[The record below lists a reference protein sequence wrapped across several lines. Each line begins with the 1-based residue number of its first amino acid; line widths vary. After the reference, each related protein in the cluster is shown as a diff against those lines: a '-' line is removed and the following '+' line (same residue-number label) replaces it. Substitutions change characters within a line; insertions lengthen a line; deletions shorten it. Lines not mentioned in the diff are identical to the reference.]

1 MTSPA
6 AARPAISVLMPV
18 YNTERFVAET
28 TESVLAQ
35 TFRDFELIALDDG
48 SKDRSREILEG
59 FARRDPRVRV
69 VSRPNKGLVAT
80 LNEGLA
86 LAQAPLIARID
97 ADDLCHPQRFEKQ
110 VAALNADPG
119 LVAVGSCSAA
129 IDEDGNALGN
139 YPTPLSHEAIEKE
152 HLRGQS
158 SIHHPSVMFR
168 TEVVRQLGGYRE
180 LVPCEDFD
188 LWLRLGEV
196 GRLANLAE
204 NLITKRL
211 FPGSIVAT
219 TLDKRRRVLDQI
231 MREAWDRRH
240 LTGDP
245 PAPPEVIVNR
255 ADLLRQ
261 WGWMALQGR
270 NLKTARRYALKAL
283 RAQPFR
289 GETWR
294 LIACSIRGR

>member
-6 AARPAISVLMPV
+6 AAPAVSVLMPV

-35 TFRDFELIALDDG
+35 TFGDFELIAIDDG
-48 SKDRSREILEG
+48 STDRSREILEC
-59 FARRDPRVRV
+59 FAKRDPRVRV
-69 VSRPNKGLVAT
+69 VSRPNRGLVAT

-86 LAQAPLIARID
+86 LAKAPLIARID

-110 VAALNADPG
+110 VQTLNEDG
-119 LVAVGSCSAA
+119 RLVAVGSCSAA
-129 IDEDGNALGN
+129 IDEEGNALGD
-139 YPTPLSHEAIEKE
+139 YPTPLSHEDIEKQ

-168 TEVVRQLGGYRE
+168 TEAVRRLGGYRE

-188 LWLRLGEV
+188 LWLRLGEI
-196 GRLANLAE
+196 GRLANRPE

-219 TLDKRRRVLDQI
+219 TLDRRRRVLEQI
-231 MREAWDRRH
+231 MSEAWQRRH
-240 LTGDP
+240 LPGNP
-245 PAPPEVIVNR
+245 PAPPEVISDR

-261 WGWMALQGR
+261 WGWMALQGGHV
-270 NLKTARRYALKAL
+270 KTSRRYALKAL

>member
-1 MTSPA
+1 
-6 AARPAISVLMPV
+6 MPV
-18 YNTERFVAET
+18 YNTERFVAQT

-35 TFRDFELIALDDG
+35 TLRDFELIAIDDG
-48 SKDRSREILEG
+48 STDRSREILEG

-86 LAQAPLIARID
+86 LARAPLVARID
-97 ADDLCHPQRFEKQ
+97 ADDLCDPRRFEKQ
-110 VAALNADPG
+110 VRALSDDPR

-139 YPTPLSHEAIEKE
+139 YPTPLSHEEIEKE
-152 HLRGQS
+152 HLRGHS

-196 GRLANLAE
+196 GRLANLPD

-219 TLDKRRRVLDQI
+219 TLDKRRRVLEQI
-231 MREAWDRRH
+231 MREAWGRRQ
-240 LTGDP
+240 LPG
-245 PAPPEVIVNR
+245 APPPPPDVIADR

-261 WGWMALQGR
+261 WGWMALQGGHV
-270 NLKTARRYALKAL
+270 KTSRRYALKAL

>member
-1 MTSPA
+1 MTAPA
-6 AARPAISVLMPV
+6 APAAVSVLMPV

-35 TFRDFELIALDDG
+35 TFRAFELIAIDDG

-59 FARRDPRVRV
+59 FAKRDPRVRV

-86 LAQAPLIARID
+86 LAKAPLIARID

-110 VAALNADPG
+110 VQALNDDPD
-119 LVAVGSCSAA
+119 LVAIGSCSAA
-129 IDEDGNALGN
+129 IDEEGNALGN
-139 YPTPLSHEAIEKE
+139 YPTPLTHDEIEKE
-152 HLRGQS
+152 HLRGHS

-168 TEVVRQLGGYRE
+168 TDVVRQLGGYRE

-188 LWLRLGEV
+188 LWLRLGEI
-196 GRLANLAE
+196 GRLANLPE

-219 TLDKRRRVLDQI
+219 SLNKRRGVLERI
-231 MREAWDRRH
+231 MREAWDRRK
-240 LTGDP
+240 LSGKP
-245 PAPPEVIVNR
+245 PAPPEVIADR

-261 WGWMALQGR
+261 WGWMALQGGHV
-270 NLKTARRYALKAL
+270 KTSRRYALKAL

>member
-6 AARPAISVLMPV
+6 APVAVSVLMPV

-48 SKDRSREILEG
+48 STDRSREILES
-59 FARRDPRVRV
+59 FAKRDPRVRV

-110 VAALNADPG
+110 VQALNDDPG

-139 YPTPLSHEAIEKE
+139 YPTPLSHEEIERE
-152 HLRGQS
+152 HLRGHS

-168 TEVVRQLGGYRE
+168 TEVVRGLGGYRE

-196 GRLANLAE
+196 GRLANLPE

-219 TLDKRRRVLDQI
+219 SLDKRRGVLERI
-231 MREAWDRRH
+231 MREAWQRRD
-240 LTGDP
+240 LPGN
-245 PAPPEVIVNR
+245 PPEPPKAIADR

-261 WGWMALQGR
+261 WGWMALQGGH
-270 NLKTARRYALKAL
+270 LKTSRRYALKAL